1 MIDTCRACGS
11 RALRPLVFRA
21 GVPLHQNRL
30 ASTRA
35 EALGSPR
42 GDLDLAACTGCG
54 LVFNRAF
61 RAELLAYGPGYE
73 NDQTASPL
81 FAAHVDERIAA
92 MVADGVRG
100 REVLE
105 VGCGSGDFLR
115 RLCRAGE
122 NRGLGFDPVAR
133 GGSFDD
139 GGGVRIEARHFP
151 AAPLPRPMDV
161 ALSRHVVEHLA
172 EPVAFLAL
180 VRRSLGSNP
189 DGRLYL
195 ETPGLEWILENA
207 AIWDLFY
214 EHAAYFGERSL
225 RNAIALAGLRVVAC
239 ERVFGGQYL
248 WIVAAPADSSIQID
262 PPSTEDLALLDRF
275 AARVESDTEHWRER
289 VGAWAAEGDVAV
301 WSAGAKGATFLHLV
315 DPERASIR
323 LAVDVHPGKQGRF
336 VAGTGHAVVAPD
348 LASLDGVRTVVVM
361 NPNYR
366 DEVERT
372 IATIGLAA
380 RIEVAERTGRAG
392 PR

>member
-1 MIDTCRACGS
+1 
-11 RALRPLVFRA
+11 
-21 GVPLHQNRL
+21 
-30 ASTRA
+30 
-35 EALGSPR
+35 
-42 GDLDLAACTGCG
+42 
-54 LVFNRAF
+54 
-61 RAELLAYGPGYE
+61 
-73 NDQTASPL
+73 
-81 FAAHVDERIAA
+81 

-139 GGGVRIEARHFP
+139 GGGVRIEPRHVP
-151 AAPLPRPMDV
+151 TGPLPRPMDV
-161 ALSRHVVEHLA
+161 ALSRHVIEHLP

-180 VRRSLGSNP
+180 ARQWLGSNP

-214 EHAAYFGERSL
+214 EHACYLGERSL
-225 RNAIALAGLRVVAC
+225 RNALALAGLRVVSG

-248 WIVAAPADSSIQID
+248 WIVAAPVPSSIEIE
-262 PPSTEDLALLDRF
+262 PPSAEDLALLDRF
-275 AARVESDTEHWRER
+275 AARVESDTEVWRKR
-289 VGAWAAEGDVAV
+289 VGAWAADGDVAV

-315 DPERASIR
+315 DPDRASIR

-348 LASLDGVRTVVVM
+348 FASLDGVRTLIVM

-366 DEVERT
+366 DEVEHT
-372 IATIGLAA
+372 IATIGLDA
-380 RIEVAERTGRAG
+380 RIEVADGAARVERR
-392 PR
+392 